1 MKMSEIAKCILDVL
15 PEVLSKVLNVNKES
29 VKLLIESGKLRIT
42 STPDP
47 KLGDY
52 GISLH
57 VLLKTIEKD
66 KWENIGSALSEEL
79 YTVTRDKCWVEKV
92 NFINGY
98 VNFTV
103 NYFNMLEKLIDSFIK
118 GNLREELT
126 SIGKGTKVIVEHTSA
141 NPIHP
146 LHIGSGRN
154 SVLGDTYAR
163 LLRKLGFNV
172 ETRFYVNDLGRQ
184 VAILAYGVKVLESKN
199 ISRPKDFKPD
209 HWYGVIYALT
219 HIIIEL
225 SRLRE
230 EVKHELSKFLDL
242 CANLCMNILSE
253 ERAENIPREMMFAIC
268 EITWKRN
275 LKIEA
280 LRYARFL
287 YTKLKQMKNMGSN
300 DVFGLLL
307 KTLENLKNK
316 VKEYSE
322 YVKAERRLA
331 LYYPDIYNA
340 LRSGIKDHKEAE
352 VEISKLMSL
361 AEKEDPNTVSLFRRI
376 SEDVLEGFKQTL
388 QNINIYFDGFDFESS
403 NEILNEAH
411 NVVNEL
417 LKTNYVKI
425 VEGGAVEVDL
435 NAASK
440 DHDYIKN
447 LFHPDQAGRFIIR
460 RSDGT
465 TLYITRD
472 IAYTLYKFRKLKA
485 ERVYNVIAI
494 EQAREQK
501 QLKAVLY
508 MLGYSK
514 EAENLHHFAYEMVHL
529 KGMRMSGRRGIYY
542 TLDEMLVD
550 NKLLILQK
558 LMEKERTP
566 DVTKLANIA
575 EKIAVAN
582 TRGVLLSVDPGK
594 VLVFDPR
601 KISEMEYGV
610 IVEYAFVRA
619 QGIIR
624 NLWNL
629 EFLDDQSEV
638 LSEALELTKKIYK
651 TDLSIEE
658 KKLVESL
665 ARFKNILIESYNE
678 MKPNKI
684 LEYAVSLSLDF
695 NKFYEKH
702 PIISERDES
711 KKSLRIL
718 ITILTLI
725 ALSELMDIMGF
736 PKLRKM

>member
-1 MKMSEIAKCILDVL
+1 
-15 PEVLSKVLNVNKES
+15 
-29 VKLLIESGKLRIT
+29 
-42 STPDP
+42 
-47 KLGDY
+47 
-52 GISLH
+52 
-57 VLLKTIEKD
+57 
-66 KWENIGSALSEEL
+66 
-79 YTVTRDKCWVEKV
+79 
-92 NFINGY
+92 
-98 VNFTV
+98 
-103 NYFNMLEKLIDSFIK
+103 
-118 GNLREELT
+118 
-126 SIGKGTKVIVEHTSA
+126 
-141 NPIHP
+141 
-146 LHIGSGRN
+146 
-154 SVLGDTYAR
+154 
-163 LLRKLGFNV
+163 
-172 ETRFYVNDLGRQ
+172 
-184 VAILAYGVKVLESKN
+184 
-199 ISRPKDFKPD
+199 
-209 HWYGVIYALT
+209 
-219 HIIIEL
+219 
-225 SRLRE
+225 
-230 EVKHELSKFLDL
+230 
-242 CANLCMNILSE
+242 
-253 ERAENIPREMMFAIC
+253 
-268 EITWKRN
+268 
-275 LKIEA
+275 
-280 LRYARFL
+280 
-287 YTKLKQMKNMGSN
+287 
-300 DVFGLLL
+300 
-307 KTLENLKNK
+307 
-316 VKEYSE
+316 
-322 YVKAERRLA
+322 
-331 LYYPDIYNA
+331 
-340 LRSGIKDHKEAE
+340 KDHKEAE

-403 NEILNEAH
+403 NEILNEAR

>member
-1 MKMSEIAKCILDVL
+1 MSEIAKCILDVL

-163 LLRKLGFNV
+163 LLRKLGFDV

>member
-1 MKMSEIAKCILDVL
+1 MSEIAKCILDVL

-29 VKLLIESGKLRIT
+29 VKLLIESGKLRIA

-287 YTKLKQMKNMGSN
+287 YTKLKQMKNMGFN

-594 VLVFDPR
+594 VLVFDHR

-610 IVEYAFVRA
+610 IVE
-619 QGIIR
+619 
-624 NLWNL
+624 
-629 EFLDDQSEV
+629 
-638 LSEALELTKKIYK
+638 
-651 TDLSIEE
+651 
-658 KKLVESL
+658 
-665 ARFKNILIESYNE
+665 
-678 MKPNKI
+678 
-684 LEYAVSLSLDF
+684 
-695 NKFYEKH
+695 
-702 PIISERDES
+702 
-711 KKSLRIL
+711 
-718 ITILTLI
+718 
-725 ALSELMDIMGF
+725 
-736 PKLRKM
+736 

>member
-1 MKMSEIAKCILDVL
+1 MSEIANCILDVL

-66 KWENIGSALSEEL
+66 KWEDIGSVLSEEL

-103 NYFNMLEKLIDSFIK
+103 NYFNMLEKLVDSFIK

-163 LLRKLGFNV
+163 LLRKLGFDV

-253 ERAENIPREMMFAIC
+253 ERAESIPREMMFAIC

>member
-1 MKMSEIAKCILDVL
+1 MSEIANCILDVL

-66 KWENIGSALSEEL
+66 KWEDIGSVLSEEL

-287 YTKLKQMKNMGSN
+287 YTKLKQMKNMGFN

-331 LYYPDIYNA
+331 HYYPDIYNA

-485 ERVYNVIAI
+485 EKVYNVIAI

-514 EAENLHHFAYEMVHL
+514 EAKNLHHFAYEMVHL

>member
-1 MKMSEIAKCILDVL
+1 MSEIANCILDVL

-66 KWENIGSALSEEL
+66 KWEDIGSVLSEEL

-103 NYFNMLEKLIDSFIK
+103 NYFNMLEKLVDSFIK

-163 LLRKLGFNV
+163 LLRKLGFDV

-253 ERAENIPREMMFAIC
+253 ERAGSIPREMMFAIC

>member
-1 MKMSEIAKCILDVL
+1 MSEIANCILDVL

-66 KWENIGSALSEEL
+66 KWEDIGSVLSEEL

-103 NYFNMLEKLIDSFIK
+103 NYFNMLEKLVDSFIK

-163 LLRKLGFNV
+163 LLRKLGFDV

>member
-1 MKMSEIAKCILDVL
+1 MSEIAKCILDVL

>member
-1 MKMSEIAKCILDVL
+1 MSEIAKCILDVL

-66 KWENIGSALSEEL
+66 KWEDIGSVLSEEL

-103 NYFNMLEKLIDSFIK
+103 NYFNMLEKLVDSFIK

-253 ERAENIPREMMFAIC
+253 ERAESIPREMMFAIC

>member
-1 MKMSEIAKCILDVL
+1 MSEIANCILDVL

-66 KWENIGSALSEEL
+66 KWEDIGSVLSEEL

-103 NYFNMLEKLIDSFIK
+103 NYFNMLEKLVDSFIK

-163 LLRKLGFNV
+163 LLRKLGFDV

-253 ERAENIPREMMFAIC
+253 ERAESIPREMMFAIC

-447 LFHPDQAGRFIIR
+447 LFRPDQAGRFIIR

>member
-1 MKMSEIAKCILDVL
+1 MSEIANCILDVL

-66 KWENIGSALSEEL
+66 KWEDIGSVLSEEL

-103 NYFNMLEKLIDSFIK
+103 NYFNMLEKLVDSFIK

-163 LLRKLGFNV
+163 LLRKLGFDV

-230 EVKHELSKFLDL
+230 EVNHELSKFLDL

-253 ERAENIPREMMFAIC
+253 ERAESIPREMMFAIC

-447 LFHPDQAGRFIIR
+447 LFRPDQAGRFIIR

>member
-1 MKMSEIAKCILDVL
+1 MSEIANCILDVL

-66 KWENIGSALSEEL
+66 KWEDIGSALSEEL

-103 NYFNMLEKLIDSFIK
+103 NYFNMLEKLVDSFIK

-163 LLRKLGFNV
+163 LLRKLGFDV

-403 NEILNEAH
+403 NEILNEAR